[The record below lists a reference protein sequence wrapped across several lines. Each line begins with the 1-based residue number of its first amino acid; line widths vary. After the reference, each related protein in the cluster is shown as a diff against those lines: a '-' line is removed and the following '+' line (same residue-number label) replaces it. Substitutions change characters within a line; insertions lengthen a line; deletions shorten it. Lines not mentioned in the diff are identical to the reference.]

1 MENQCE
7 RPVLHTN
14 PQFTAIGG
22 GPLIAFLGLYSPRD
36 ASANSS
42 TGLVG
47 AFWMGTGAEQS
58 HRRGV
63 AAPNCQ
69 KALFTRKKDIANTP
83 C

>member
-22 GPLIAFLGLYSPRD
+22 GPLIALIFGPVAPD
-36 ASANSS
+36 ANSS

-69 KALFTRKKDIANTP
+69 KALFTRKKDITNTP